1 MSKTILE
8 KLDILGQEL
17 DVLEKSLLEKRSN
30 TSNQSQESSSE
41 NNALRKSL
49 KSEQVKNK
57 KAEDIISRNILK
69 LERVIEKEE
78 KNNA

>member
-17 DVLEKSLLEKRSN
+17 DVLEKNLVEKRSN
-30 TSNQSQESSSE
+30 TSNKSQESNSE
-41 NNALRKSL
+41 NEVLRKSL
-49 KSEQVKNK
+49 KAEQVKNK